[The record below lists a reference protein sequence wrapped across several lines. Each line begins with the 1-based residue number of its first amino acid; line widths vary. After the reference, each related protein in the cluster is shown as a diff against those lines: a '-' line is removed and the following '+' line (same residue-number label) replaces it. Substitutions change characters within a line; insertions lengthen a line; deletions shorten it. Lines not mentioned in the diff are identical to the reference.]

1 MIVSPVI
8 QSSAH
13 RSPHNATGGS
23 PGILIDEAAAASSS
37 TAGSMS
43 WSSGSLTLQIAAGPH
58 RGGAGR
64 VISGRAFIAA
74 AKLAVSILFF
84 ILAMHQVRVG
94 DLAVQFSRA
103 RIWPLLAALALLA
116 LQFPIGGWRWHMVL
130 RVGGAEVSPWLLQN
144 LVWMGQFVNQ
154 VMPTFLV
161 GDALRGWYLT
171 RANVSARQALYSLV
185 LDRAVGFVGLLLLI
199 LLLSPLMISQLGGGI
214 GWSIIGTAATGLA
227 VGALGLMG
235 CKLLLQTNRLSRWPR
250 IEAVAKDAC
259 ESTTKVLR
267 LPLIVLLAILTN
279 VIASVAGYFVALSL
293 GIGLNILQALTL
305 IPVALI
311 AVLIPISVA
320 GWGVREGVIVFLLG
334 LVGIPESHGLS
345 LSVAY
350 GIITVIAALPGG
362 LIWLM
367 SREQTERVI

>member
-1 MIVSPVI
+1 
-8 QSSAH
+8 
-13 RSPHNATGGS
+13 
-23 PGILIDEAAAASSS
+23 
-37 TAGSMS
+37 
-43 WSSGSLTLQIAAGPH
+43 
-58 RGGAGR
+58 
-64 VISGRAFIAA
+64 
-74 AKLAVSILFF
+74 
-84 ILAMHQVRVG
+84 MHQVRVG